1 MTMYRPLGKL
11 GHAVRS
17 LEMPIGR
24 WLAAAMLVFVSGQLP
39 AAEVV
44 VAGVFPGKAVLMIDG
59 GAPRAVAIGE
69 SRSGVRVL
77 AIEGQTVTFEVDGK
91 RSTLRVGEQVA
102 RQGNNASADRS
113 LSVSADARGHFFL
126 DGRVNGAGVR
136 FLVDTGAS
144 LVSLG
149 RDDARRAGLDYR
161 AGQLIRTQTANG
173 AARAWLVRVDEL
185 RIGGLVL
192 HGVDAAVH
200 ERELPFAL
208 LGMSALNRMEISRE
222 STVLTLKQR
231 Y

>member
-1 MTMYRPLGKL
+1 MLGRIGNIGL
-11 GHAVRS
+11 AMRS
-17 LEMPIGR
+17 LGISAGR
-24 WLAAAMLVFVSGQLP
+24 KLAAALLILVSSHLP
-39 AAEVV
+39 AADVV

-69 SRSGVRVL
+69 SWSGVYVI
-77 AIEGQTVTFEVDGK
+77 AVDGQSVTFEADGR

-102 RQGNNASADRS
+102 RQGNDASARRS
-113 LSVSADARGHFFL
+113 LSVSADSRGHFFL
-126 DGRVNGAGVR
+126 EGRVNGAGVR

-161 AGQLIRTQTANG
+161 AGRPIRTQTANG
-173 AARAWLVRVDEL
+173 AAKAWLVRIDEL

-200 ERELPFAL
+200 ERDLPFAL